1 MTGSFGGRYGPDGA
15 GGGGGGGPPSEGA
28 GGGGVQSPGAI
39 QSESSLMMREGY
51 RRRVRDEPRA
61 QEFWNT
67 SRAFGVV
74 CMALALSTMRV
85 AITGASGLI
94 GSALRDRLGRQ
105 GHDVVPLVRRPAT
118 RGEITWDPEL
128 GTLDPADL
136 AGVDAVVNLAGAGI
150 AGHRWTDSY
159 KRQILESRTRATRL
173 ISEAMASADNG
184 PRVLLSGSG
193 VDFYGAQD
201 DEAVDESSP
210 AGTGFLAEVCT
221 AWEASTAAAEAA
233 GVRVAHL
240 RTSMVLS
247 ARGGA
252 LRKMLPLFKL
262 GLGGRT
268 GSGKQWVS
276 WISIDD
282 ETGAIEHLLNS
293 DASGPVNL
301 ASPNPVTNA
310 DFARTLGHVLK
321 RPAIVPLPPFA
332 PKLVL
337 GRELVDTLL
346 VEGKRVMPRV
356 LEVDGYVFAHPT
368 LERALR
374 AVLDR

>member
-1 MTGSFGGRYGPDGA
+1 MGK
-15 GGGGGGGPPSEGA
+15 
-28 GGGGVQSPGAI
+28 
-39 QSESSLMMREGY
+39 
-51 RRRVRDEPRA
+51 
-61 QEFWNT
+61 
-67 SRAFGVV
+67 
-74 CMALALSTMRV
+74 ALALLTMRV

-94 GSALRDRLGRQ
+94 GSALRARLGGQ

-118 RGEITWDPEL
+118 RGEITWDPEQ
-128 GTLDPADL
+128 GILDPADL

-159 KRQILESRTRATRL
+159 KRQILESRTRTTGL
-173 ISEAMASADNG
+173 ISEAIASAGNG

-282 ETGAIEHLLNS
+282 EIGAIEHLLNS

-346 VEGKRVMPRV
+346 VEGKRVLPRV

-368 LERALR
+368 LESALR